1 MQVVTLYKNMK
12 KIEYDKFKLMASLH
26 GVTLND
32 SPQSGNSKFTKD
44 PEVPLFGNP
53 DDYANLSEE
62 QKNSLTE
69 KMMNKH
75 KFWSSNALG

>member
-1 MQVVTLYKNMK
+1 MQVLTLYKNMK

-26 GVTLND
+26 GVELKD
-32 SPQSGNSKFTKD
+32 SPQSGNSSFKSD
-44 PEVPLFGNP
+44 PEVPLFGDP
-53 DDYANLSEE
+53 ADYEKLSEE
-62 QKNSLTE
+62 KRNSLTE